1 MLTNTPITN
10 YNNTIFC
17 ICFFNFIQPVENK
30 EYVFNSLLLE
40 HDSHDGSFQENVITN
55 HYISPYLH
63 LLEGSASTDMDFIN
77 LGRLIPDIDWN
88 ALSTNTDRSA
98 VEILF
103 NAFQIDLDKNLM
115 KREFNRILLENF
127 QKKSDR

>member
-1 MLTNTPITN
+1 
-10 YNNTIFC
+10 
-17 ICFFNFIQPVENK
+17 
-30 EYVFNSLLLE
+30 
-40 HDSHDGSFQENVITN
+40 
-55 HYISPYLH
+55 
-63 LLEGSASTDMDFIN
+63 MDFIN